1 MKIKAFIIFLLLVVM
16 PIVPTA
22 AVNIDNVSIPDFNYG
37 TFTRYW
43 YNPDNQQFDAFGF
56 GYSLIAPFTS
66 LMGAWFF
73 LFLWSAIVY
82 RSYEKTGNITMPVVV
97 GILTSTVWGV
107 LIPQE
112 GAMVW
117 QIMLGIGIAV
127 LIAKYMIDR

>member
-1 MKIKAFIIFLLLVVM
+1 M

-22 AVNIDNVSIPDFNYG
+22 AVNIDNVTIPDFNYG